1 MVTILKSFWEGVF
14 TPLFRRP
21 KRVQS
26 AALCYR
32 KGDRGKKEVLLISS
46 RGTGRWILPKGWPI
60 DGKDGAGTA
69 AQEAW
74 EEAGVQP
81 AKVKETPLGQYNYDK
96 QFDNG
101 ATAPVTATVYSIKVE
116 GLADTF
122 PECDERTRNWV
133 APEAAAELVD
143 EPELK
148 DILRSF

>member
-1 MVTILKSFWEGVF
+1 MVTLLKSALGGVF
-14 TPLFRRP
+14 NPFFRRP
-21 KRVQS
+21 NRVQS

-32 KGDRGKKEVLLISS
+32 KGESGKEVLLISS

-81 AKVKETPLGQYNYDK
+81 SKVKAKPLGQYNYDK
-96 QFDNG
+96 LLNNG
-101 ATAPVTATVYSIKVE
+101 ASAPVTATVYSIKVE
-116 GLADTF
+116 GMADTY
-122 PECDERTRNWV
+122 PESTQRTRNWMP
-133 APEAAAELVD
+133 ASEAAELVD

-148 DILRSF
+148 DILRAF

>member
-1 MVTILKSFWEGVF
+1 MVTMFKTAWEGVLNPF
-14 TPLFRRP
+14 FRRP

-32 KGDRGKKEVLLISS
+32 KGAQGKEVLLISS

-60 DGKDGAGTA
+60 DGMDGAGTA

-81 AKVKETPLGQYNYDK
+81 AKVKPKPLGKYHYDK
-96 QFDNG
+96 LFDNG
-101 ATAPVTATVYSIKVE
+101 ASAPVTATVYSIKVE
-116 GLADTF
+116 GMADTF
-122 PECDERTRNWV
+122 PECSERTRNWM
-133 APEAAAELVD
+133 APAAAAELVD

-148 DILRSF
+148 DILRAF